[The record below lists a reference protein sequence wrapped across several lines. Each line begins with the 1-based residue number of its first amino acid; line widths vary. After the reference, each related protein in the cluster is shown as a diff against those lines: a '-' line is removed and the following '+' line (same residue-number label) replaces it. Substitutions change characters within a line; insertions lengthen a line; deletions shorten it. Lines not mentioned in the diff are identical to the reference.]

1 MNDTVRLLYAAESCA
16 NLHIPCPETGSRAHG
31 TRCSQNQRFGQVAT
45 VIPHAFVSLQGPL
58 QGVSVTPHCR
68 ALHTP
73 AYNMRQQGTGPVVGA
88 LRAKVW
94 AGCYCNTTG
103 IRAPWICAWFCTT
116 AHTMR
121 QQGMGSVRVLSV
133 QLAAVIPHALNTH
146 AALHLQHSRS
156 SEWTVIGTAL
166 VF

>member
-1 MNDTVRLLYAAESCA
+1 MRLLYAAESCA
-16 NLHIPCPETGSRAHG
+16 NLHIPCAETGNRAHR
-31 TRCSQNQRFGQVAT
+31 TRGSQNQRFGQVAT
-45 VIPHAFVSLQGPL
+45 VIPHAFVSL

-103 IRAPWICAWFCTT
+103 IRAPWICAWLCTT
-116 AHTMR
+116 ASWLCTTATHHAPA
-121 QQGMGSVRVLSV
+121 GH
-133 QLAAVIPHALNTH
+133 VICKGALCPASCCDTTCIE
-146 AALHLQHSRS
+146 HSRCPAFATLS
-156 SEWTVIGTAL
+156 IVRMDRHWDRTG
-166 VF
+166 F